1 MLQSKLQN
9 QKMDIVQPYIHK
21 QIPMVLE
28 KKTGLGMIMATIE
41 MNIKIWQR
49 AKIIQQGYC
58 LHMTI

>member
-1 MLQSKLQN
+1 
-9 QKMDIVQPYIHK
+9 MDIVQPYIHK